1 MRCIESGKNGDG
13 PDGKTAAL
21 RGKEQAI
28 ALRKP
33 IPICRGAPSPTI
45 QRRVVKGN
53 NLQQAPPFNMH
64 KIPPDIEFQ
73 DMAGA
78 GIIAGN
84 SPDAL

>member
-13 PDGKTAAL
+13 HDGKTAAL

-33 IPICRGAPSPTI
+33 IPTCRRTPSPTI

-53 NLQQAPPFNMH
+53 ILR
-64 KIPPDIEFQ
+64 IRSRYSRR
-73 DMAGA
+73 GC
-78 GIIAGN
+78 GR
-84 SPDAL
+84 